1 MSTPKQDT
9 TNQSKVEDSAIGSIH
24 SFSDMKEP
32 DINDSDNEDF
42 DINDSDTI
50 MGSDIN
56 EGSDSIQ
63 SFSDSESNTDGSV
76 KGDST
81 YPGELA
87 DAISL
92 YVNNLDS
99 TDITVN
105 LCVFY
110 IDKDH
115 LFVKYIVKTEN
126 QEAVFPNFNQDISID
141 GNSKIENEEDTKLEN
156 EFKTKCETDV
166 NAMFSTPPKFSYRGY
181 IPDNENKQLFAFFE
195 IEDADYLLAEN
206 HLNSVVDELD
216 FLKKVTGLPVSQNIF
231 EFFEANSDLRYYDEN
246 QVSPPHCGTAVK
258 DMGLFKNGKYFEV
271 GGSGI
276 ERYAFFTETTVYLLG
291 DDMIE
296 AFQKRPD
303 DQKTL
308 DYDSIFFR
316 KGGKNYWFV
325 SDTVE
330 TFLI

>member
-1 MSTPKQDT
+1 MSTPEQKALDQVDESDQD
-9 TNQSKVEDSAIGSIH
+9 E
-24 SFSDMKEP
+24 
-32 DINDSDNEDF
+32 ING
-42 DINDSDTI
+42 SDT
-50 MGSDIN
+50 
-56 EGSDSIQ
+56 EHTDSIQ
-63 SFSDSESNTDGSV
+63 GFSDSESTSDSSV
-76 KGDST
+76 KNDSS

-87 DAISL
+87 DTISS
-92 YVNNLDS
+92 YVNGLDS
-99 TDITVN
+99 TEITVR

-110 IDKDH
+110 LDKDH
-115 LFVKYIVKTEN
+115 KFVKYIVKTEN

-166 NAMFSTPPKFSYRGY
+166 NAMFSTPPKFEYRGF
-181 IPDNENKQLFAFFE
+181 IPDENEKKQVFAFFE
-195 IEDADYLLAEN
+195 IEDTDYVLADN

-216 FLKKVTGLPVSQNIF
+216 FLKKVTGVPVSENIF
-231 EFFEANSDLRYYDEN
+231 EFFEANANLRYYDESP
-246 QVSPPHCGTAVK
+246 VSPPHCGTAVK
-258 DMGLFKNGKYFEV
+258 DMGLFKNGKYFEA
-271 GGSGI
+271 GGSGN

-291 DDMIE
+291 NDMIE

-316 KGGKNYWFV
+316 KDGKDYWFV

-330 TFLI
+330 TVLI